1 MEPYWSYFGA
11 VWGPFWSY
19 FGTILDHLG
28 AIGGY
33 WGPFRGYV
41 VTGDRLGAMLGSLD
55 HICTLFASFFVAC
68 FYNFLNVSPH
78 LNIFSALGTGVL
90 FKKDYRFFIRH
101 PGSK

>member
-1 MEPYWSYFGA
+1 MEPFWSYFGA

-41 VTGDRLGAMLGSLD
+41 VTGDLLGAMLVSLD
-55 HICTLFASFFVAC
+55 HVCTLFVSFLLYVLYIFI
-68 FYNFLNVSPH
+68 NFSLL
-78 LNIFSALGTGVL
+78 LNIFLAFGKGIFATNFAVVL
-90 FKKDYRFFIRH
+90 
-101 PGSK
+101 

>member
-28 AIGGY
+28 AIGGC

-41 VTGDRLGAMLGSLD
+41 GLWGPFRGYVG
-55 HICTLFASFFVAC
+55 LFGPCLHPFCIIFVV
-68 FYNFLNVSPH
+68 FLYNFINFSLL
-78 LNIFSALGTGVL
+78 LNIFSAFGKGIFATNFAVVL
-90 FKKDYRFFIRH
+90 
-101 PGSK
+101 